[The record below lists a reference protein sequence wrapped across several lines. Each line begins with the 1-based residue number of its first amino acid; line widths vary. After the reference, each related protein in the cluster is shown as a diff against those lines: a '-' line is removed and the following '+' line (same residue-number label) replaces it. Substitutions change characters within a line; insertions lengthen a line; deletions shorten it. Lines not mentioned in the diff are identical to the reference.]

1 MSGEQMQEEG
11 ARARGGWPGIL
22 LIWVIAIAGSIVVV
36 VMAYS
41 GTTDWFADSTRLGAF
56 GALGVVFAA
65 GVLLTLAV
73 QLATRRPA
81 GFVARTSSSI
91 GGAALVVALAALV
104 VAPALP
110 A

>member
-1 MSGEQMQEEG
+1 MPEAA

-22 LIWVIAIAGSIVVV
+22 LIWVIAVAGAVVV
-36 VMAYS
+36 VALAYS
-41 GTTDWFADSTRLGAF
+41 GTTNWFGESTRLGVF

-73 QLATRRPA
+73 QLATRRPE

-91 GGAALVVALAALV
+91 GGAALVVALAALA

>member
-1 MSGEQMQEEG
+1 
-11 ARARGGWPGIL
+11 
-22 LIWVIAIAGSIVVV
+22 
-36 VMAYS
+36 
-41 GTTDWFADSTRLGAF
+41 
-56 GALGVVFAA
+56 
-65 GVLLTLAV
+65 VLLTLAV

>member
-1 MSGEQMQEEG
+1 MQDEG
-11 ARARGGWPGIL
+11 AQARGGWPGIL
-22 LIWVIAIAGSIVVV
+22 LIWAIALAGATVVV
-36 VMAYS
+36 VLAYG
-41 GTTDWFADSTRLGAF
+41 GTTDWFGDSTRLGVF

-73 QLATRRPA
+73 QLATRRPI
-81 GFVARTSSSI
+81 GFVARASSSI
-91 GGAALVVALAALV
+91 GGAALVVALAAIA

>member
-1 MSGEQMQEEG
+1 MQDES
-11 ARARGGWPGIL
+11 AQARGGWPGIL
-22 LIWVIAIAGSIVVV
+22 LIWAIALTGATVVV
-36 VMAYS
+36 VLAYG
-41 GTTDWFADSTRLGAF
+41 GTTDWFGDSTRLGVF

-73 QLATRRPA
+73 QLATRRPI
-81 GFVARTSSSI
+81 GFVARASSSI
-91 GGAALVVALAALV
+91 GGAALVVALAAIA

>member
-1 MSGEQMQEEG
+1 MREKG
-11 ARARGGWPGIL
+11 ARARGGWPGVL
-22 LIWVIAIAGSIVVV
+22 LIWMIAIAGAVVV
-36 VMAYS
+36 IAMAYG
-41 GTTDWFADSTRLGAF
+41 GTTDWFGDSTRFGVF

>member
-1 MSGEQMQEEG
+1 MQDEG
-11 ARARGGWPGIL
+11 ALARGGWPGIL
-22 LIWVIAIAGSIVVV
+22 LIWVIAVAGAVVV
-36 VMAYS
+36 VALAYG
-41 GTTDWFADSTRLGAF
+41 GTTDWFGDSTRFGVF

-73 QLATRRPA
+73 QLATRRPV

-91 GGAALVVALAALV
+91 GGAALVVALAAIA